1 MTVFCEK
8 PTLEVAKEYVEEGKY
23 LWNSGIFVFKI
34 STILEE
40 IRKYMPKHD
49 RVLKNILFYMD
60 QGHKGRVLA
69 RKTELLFDDFEK
81 KSIDYGIMEKSKI
94 IKVIPS
100 DFGWSDIGSF
110 TAFEDVYEQDQ
121 NGNIVRNSDFDA
133 VDSHGNI
140 ILTDNLEIKA
150 VGVENLVVV
159 QHNGKLLICDKYQID
174 KMKKF

>member
-1 MTVFCEK
+1 
-8 PTLEVAKEYVEEGKY
+8 
-23 LWNSGIFVFKI
+23 
-34 STILEE
+34 
-40 IRKYMPKHD
+40 
-49 RVLKNILFYMD
+49 MD

>member
-1 MTVFCEK
+1 
-8 PTLEVAKEYVEEGKY
+8 
-23 LWNSGIFVFKI
+23 
-34 STILEE
+34 
-40 IRKYMPKHD
+40 MPKHD

-110 TAFEDVYEQDQ
+110 YGVLRMCTSRIRTATSC
-121 NGNIVRNSDFDA
+121 GIRISMRWTA
-133 VDSHGNI
+133 MGTLS
-140 ILTDNLEIKA
+140 
-150 VGVENLVVV
+150 
-159 QHNGKLLICDKYQID
+159 
-174 KMKKF
+174 